1 MYADGQ
7 NESIGKAH
15 GACNH
20 VEMTI
25 GDRIEGPGEKGD
37 ARHGPG
43 LTVAP
48 FARKAALER
57 VDPEEAR
64 GLSIISLYESMR

>member
-1 MYADGQ
+1 
-7 NESIGKAH
+7 
-15 GACNH
+15 
-20 VEMTI
+20 MTI